1 MLQLAGGRGQACMF
15 RPAKPIIN
23 ASPQIYCAIEPDASY
38 SYADT
43 ILRGGFTGQNEE
55 LTCAAFS
62 LLRPPIHPRT
72 SIKSTFLFGFTIV
85 YKRLKRDITPDF
97 CRKTLTDI
105 RLSPSE
111 GLKTQHLGKS
121 ISPRATQLACYGWG
135 RAEQRAKE
143 NISRSV
149 IY

>member
-1 MLQLAGGRGQACMF
+1 MF

-23 ASPQIYCAIEPDASY
+23 TSPQIYCAIEPDASY

-72 SIKSTFLFGFTIV
+72 SNIKSTFLFGFTIV
-85 YKRLKRDITPDF
+85 YKRLKKRHNPGF
-97 CRKTLTDI
+97 L
-105 RLSPSE
+105 
-111 GLKTQHLGKS
+111 Q
-121 ISPRATQLACYGWG
+121 
-135 RAEQRAKE
+135 E
-143 NISRSV
+143 NSNRHQALPF
-149 IY
+149 